1 MKRFLS
7 LLAIFMLC
15 LSFTSCKKEKIT
27 RQSFAFD
34 TVLNITADEKYQSE
48 IAEAFRMCQDYELI
62 FSRTNEKSELYKL
75 NAGELTTPSQKL
87 ENVIEFSLAMSNF
100 TEGAFDI
107 TITPL
112 VDLWNIK
119 ERTTPPT
126 DDEIKEAQAK
136 VDYKKVTLKPF
147 SLGGATLDL
156 GAVAKGYVADKL
168 VEYFKNQGVE
178 DAIIDL
184 GGNVALIGEHT
195 VGIRN
200 PKNPDEIF
208 AVMTLKDTSA
218 VTSGAY
224 QRYFEYDGKR
234 YHHIIDPRTGKSA
247 DSGIASVTVVSP
259 SSMYAD
265 ALSTSIYI
273 LGEDALSLC
282 AEFNDADAI
291 IIKEDGSVI
300 TTDGFA
306 EKYDLEYK

>member
-1 MKRFLS
+1 MKKVLS
-7 LLAIFMLC
+7 LLLVIVLIFT
-15 LSFTSCKKEKIT
+15 FTSCANKKVT

-34 TVLNITADEKYQSE
+34 TVLTITADEKFQEE
-48 IAEAFRMCQDYELI
+48 ITDAFRMCQDYELI

-75 NAGELTTPSQKL
+75 NAGTLDAPSQKL
-87 ENVIEFSLAMSNF
+87 KDVIEFSLTMSDY
-100 TEGAFDI
+100 TDGAFDV

-126 DDEIKEAQAK
+126 DEEIKMAQEK
-136 VDYKKVTLKPF
+136 VDYRKVSLEPF
-147 SLGGATLDL
+147 SLGGTTLDL
-156 GAVAKGYVADKL
+156 GAVAKGYIADML
-168 VEYFKNQGVE
+168 TEHFRSSGANDVIV
-178 DAIIDL
+178 DL
-184 GGNVALIGEHT
+184 GGNIALIGKHT
-195 VGIRN
+195 VGIRD
-200 PKNPDEIF
+200 PKKTDDVF

-224 QRYFEYDGKR
+224 QRYFEYNGKR

-259 SSMYAD
+259 SSMVAD

-282 AEFNDADAI
+282 TKFPDTDAI
-291 IIKEDGSVI
+291 IIKEDGTVI

>member
-1 MKRFLS
+1 MKKLLS
-7 LLAIFMLC
+7 LLLIIVLSFML
-15 LSFTSCKKEKIT
+15 TSCMDRNVT

-34 TVLNITADEKYQSE
+34 TVLTITADEKYQDE
-48 IAEAFRMCQDYELI
+48 ITEAFRMCQEYELI

-75 NAGELTTPSQKL
+75 NAGELEAPSQKL
-87 ENVIEFSLAMSNF
+87 ENIIEFSLTMSEF
-100 TEGAFDI
+100 TDGAFDI

-112 VDLWNIK
+112 VALWNIK

-126 DDEIKEAQAK
+126 DEEIKEAKEK
-136 VDYKKVTLKPF
+136 VDYRKVSLEPF
-147 SLGGATLDL
+147 SLGGTTLDL
-156 GAVAKGYVADKL
+156 GAVAKGFIADMIT
-168 VEYFKNQGVE
+168 EYFYDHGANDV
-178 DAIIDL
+178 IVDL
-184 GGNVALIGEHT
+184 GGNIKLIGKHT
-195 VGIRN
+195 VGIRD

-247 DSGIASVTVVSP
+247 DSGIASVTVVST

-291 IIKEDGSVI
+291 IIKEDGTVI

>member
-1 MKRFLS
+1 
-7 LLAIFMLC
+7 
-15 LSFTSCKKEKIT
+15 
-27 RQSFAFD
+27 
-34 TVLNITADEKYQSE
+34 
-48 IAEAFRMCQDYELI
+48 MCQEYELI

-75 NAGELTTPSQKL
+75 NAGELEAPSQKL
-87 ENVIEFSLAMSNF
+87 ENIIEFSLTMSEF
-100 TEGAFDI
+100 TDGAFDI

-112 VDLWNIK
+112 VALWNIK

-126 DDEIKEAQAK
+126 DEEIKEAKGK
-136 VDYKKVTLKPF
+136 VDYKKVSLEPF
-147 SLGGATLDL
+147 SLGGTTLDL
-156 GAVAKGYVADKL
+156 GAVAKGYIADKL
-168 VEYFKNQGVE
+168 VDYFKKQGAE
-178 DAIIDL
+178 DVVIDL
-184 GGNVALIGEHT
+184 GGNIALIGEHT

-200 PKNPDEIF
+200 PKKPDEVF
-208 AVMTLKDTSA
+208 ATMTINNKSA

-224 QRYFEYDGKR
+224 QRYFEYDGER

-259 SSMYAD
+259 SSVFAD

-282 AEFNDADAI
+282 AKFNDTDAI
-291 IIKEDGSVI
+291 IFKEDGSIV